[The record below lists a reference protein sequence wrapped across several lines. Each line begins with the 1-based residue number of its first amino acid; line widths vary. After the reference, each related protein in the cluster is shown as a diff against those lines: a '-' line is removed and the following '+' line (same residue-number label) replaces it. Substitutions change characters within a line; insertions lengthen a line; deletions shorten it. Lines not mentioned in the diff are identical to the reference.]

1 MEKAI
6 LVHLAV
12 NAKQKLEA
20 EESMDEL
27 AGLARAAGAAVAE
40 KVFQVRPAISP
51 KFFIGEGKVEE
62 IKRIAG
68 EIGADLVIFDHILR
82 PTQLRSLEKALDVKV
97 IDRTQL
103 ILDIFALRA
112 RSNEGKLQVELA
124 QLSYLLP
131 RLSGKGTAL
140 SRLGGGIGTRGPG
153 EQKLEVDR
161 RRIEAHI
168 ARIKREI
175 KNVQKRRAG
184 QRHSRKKSLIPLV
197 ALVGYTSAGKST
209 LFNQLAQEQTFTS
222 PQLFATLDP
231 LVRRASFPDG
241 LYYFLS
247 DTVGFIKKL
256 PVELVTSFKAT
267 LEEVTGADAILHVV
281 DLSAPGAE
289 GHMEAVGR
297 ILEEIGATDIPRL
310 MVYNKLDL
318 LPDGNELLKRNG
330 QPGSDSFYVSAATGA
345 GVAALKDRLRSLL
358 FRQLQLFYVRIPKDR
373 TDVLASI
380 PNWSIVLK
388 RRENGDFQELQIM
401 ADPQLMLPCAPYIER
416 GERPW

>member
-1 MEKAI
+1 MDKAI

-12 NAKQKLEA
+12 TAKQKLEA

-51 KFFIGEGKVEE
+51 KTFIGEGKVEE
-62 IKRIAG
+62 IKRIAN
-68 EIGADLVIFDHILR
+68 EIEAGLAIFDHELR
-82 PTQLRSLEKALDVKV
+82 PTQLHNLEKSLNLKV

-131 RLSGKGTAL
+131 RLTGKGAEL
-140 SRLGGGIGTRGPG
+140 SRLGAGIRTRGPG
-153 EQKLEVDR
+153 EQKLEMDR
-161 RRIEAHI
+161 RRIQNRI

-184 QRHSRKKSLIPLV
+184 QRHSRRKSLIPLV

-209 LFNQLAQEQTFTS
+209 LFNQLAQENTFTS
-222 PQLFATLDP
+222 PELFATLDP

-267 LEEVTGADAILHVV
+267 LEEVTGADAIIHVI
-281 DLSAPGAE
+281 DLSAPNAD
-289 GHMEAVGR
+289 GHAEAVGR

-310 MVYNKLDL
+310 VVFNKIDL
-318 LPDGNELLKRNG
+318 LPDGEELLKRNG
-330 QPGSDSFYVSAATGA
+330 QPGMDSFYISAATGA
-345 GVAALKDRLRSLL
+345 GTSALKDRLRSLL

-373 TDVLASI
+373 TDVLESI

-401 ADPQLMLPCAPYIER
+401 ADPQAMLPCAPYIER
-416 GERPW
+416 GERSW